1 MVGAGAAGVEVILAT
16 KHRLED
22 CSNETRPLSHS
33 YFLVSSGKSILS
45 EQSGKTRQI
54 FEKELKKNQITLIQD
69 FLVSSF
75 ERNTASTKDGRS
87 IAADIFLWA
96 TGAVG
101 PAWLKS
107 SGLGITEEGFIRVK
121 ANLESENFPNIFA
134 AGDIA
139 HVRDHIRP
147 KSGVFAVRQRSCADG
162 QPQTGAPKQTF
173 EGF

>member
-22 CSNETRPLSHS
+22 SLNETRHLTHS

-54 FEKELKKNQITLIQD
+54 CEKELKKNQITLIQD

-87 IAADIFLWA
+87 ITADIFLWA

-107 SGLGITEEGFIRVK
+107 SDLGITEEGFIRVK

-139 HVRDHIRP
+139 HVRKIIYDRNQ
-147 KSGVFAVRQRSCADG
+147 VFLPFGKVLR
-162 QPQTGAPKQTF
+162 
-173 EGF
+173 